1 MTTEPKSSVL
11 FEVLQRGTLTDC
23 YKQQHLFR
31 DYPSNSPISKSV
43 KALLQLTEFRLIHAV
58 RLMIVMSCLS
68 EGEYKVDFNKYL
80 FKDEGHELLLFY
92 HRHHPESNLRALA
105 NVFELLKLPKDQ
117 IRIEVSGRFHASTEE
132 GWRCFLESLNLAPER
147 IGTEMLHDQQNRGF
161 WRWDSEA
168 IWPYF
173 AEHVHRIKDSIA
185 IKIDTNWWQRYE
197 SRGLRKNGIRVL
209 KTFPQPPAQ
218 LVSTLWDLALEGSKD
233 ERVIAQKCLNTLEG
247 TQARLLT
254 TLFDPNRDMRIVA
267 ADWLGDSADKT
278 VIAPLKQALKQ
289 EKSEAAKDI
298 MLRSLER
305 LGASMDEFLGREH
318 LLKECQQLLRKGIPR
333 TISWFPFADIPPV
346 YWSDTVEAVDSDILK
361 GLILKC
367 FNQKKPE
374 PGPILRRYVAMWQPD
389 GREAL
394 GQFVLE
400 NWIAQDHGPM
410 YTPQEADQQA
420 QHSAKQRLQYIQQL
434 QKQNPNAISAPYQA
448 TYDEIYQEH
457 YQYLMRQCRGSAT
470 KEKGILAIAAACC
483 GKDAVPPIKTY
494 LKTWYGQRAVQC
506 KMLLQLLTWIDD
518 NSATQ
523 LLISVSDRFRTRG
536 IQKEAEKLVNE
547 LAKRNG
553 WSSDELSDRTIPT
566 AGFDQG
572 VEQTLNYGSRQFTL
586 LLDANMSLVLKN
598 PDGKVIKSLPTA
610 RKDDDAD
617 LVKAAKKQ
625 LSDSRKQLKQVLTM
639 QQARLYEA
647 MCTQRA
653 WRFPDWDLY
662 LNQHPI
668 VGRYCQQLVWAIYD
682 GDTLVQTLR
691 PLEDRTFTNAE
702 DEEVTPP
709 PEAIIRLA
717 HSCIIPSELTTAWQT
732 HFADYGV
739 MPLFQQF
746 RASAYVLPEARRR
759 DTRLIDFEG
768 YLIQAFQLRGL
779 ASKRDYTRGHAQDG
793 GWFYDYRKAFS
804 SLGIEAVIEFSGNSL
819 PGEDRTVAL
828 TYLSFCRLPEETDA
842 GYFYNH
848 AQLPLEEVPP
858 VLLSETWNDLQAIS
872 AQGRGYD
879 PDWQKK
885 VEY

>member
-1 MTTEPKSSVL
+1 M
-11 FEVLQRGTLTDC
+11 
-23 YKQQHLFR
+23 
-31 DYPSNSPISKSV
+31 
-43 KALLQLTEFRLIHAV
+43 
-58 RLMIVMSCLS
+58 
-68 EGEYKVDFNKYL
+68 
-80 FKDEGHELLLFY
+80 
-92 HRHHPESNLRALA
+92 
-105 NVFELLKLPKDQ
+105 
-117 IRIEVSGRFHASTEE
+117 RIEVSGRFHASTEE

-278 VIAPLKQALKQ
+278 VIAPLKQALQQ
-289 EKSEAAKDI
+289 EKSEAAKDT

-346 YWSDTVEAVDSDILK
+346 YWSDTGEAVDSDILK

-367 FNQKKPE
+367 FNQKKSE

-400 NWIAQDHGPM
+400 NGIA
-410 YTPQEADQQA
+410 
-420 QHSAKQRLQYIQQL
+420 S
-434 QKQNPNAISAPYQA
+434 
-448 TYDEIYQEH
+448 
-457 YQYLMRQCRGSAT
+457 T

-506 KMLLQLLTWIDD
+506 KTLLQLLTWIDD

-553 WSSDELSDRTIPT
+553 WSPDELSDRTIPT

-717 HSCIIPSELTTAWQT
+717 HSCIIPFELTTAWQT

-739 MPLFQQF
+739 MPLLQQF
-746 RASAYVLPEARRR
+746 RASTYVLPEAQRR
-759 DTRLIDFEG
+759 DTRLTDFDG

-779 ASKRDYTRGHAQDG
+779 ASKQGYTRGHAQDG
-793 GWFYDYRKAFS
+793 GCFYDYRKAFS

-842 GYFYNH
+842 GYFYNP

-872 AQGRGYD
+872 AQGSGYD